1 MPDMKVAFALLA
13 DAANLSQEGKLNI
26 LGVFDAVHVGSLP
39 AVHPRAHLV
48 ARINGGRADV
58 GTHAMTL
65 SWRAPDGSIVWSTS
79 GELRVESP
87 PGGVEEMDL
96 PFVAALDLP
105 VDRPGTFTLAIAI
118 GGREMAVVP
127 LQVRSSAP
135 PPGPIVPGSSLVS

>member
-1 MPDMKVAFALLA
+1 MRIAFALLA

-26 LGVFDAVHVGSLP
+26 LGVFDAVHVATLP

-48 ARINGGRADV
+48 ARLNGGRGDA

-65 SWRAPDGSIVWSTS
+65 TWRAPDGTIMWSTS

-87 PGGVEEMDL
+87 PAGIEEMDL

-127 LQVRSSAP
+127 LQVRSSGAP
-135 PPGPIVPGSSLVS
+135 PRPIVPGSALVS